1 MKWLNRLAALL
12 FGLISVGIARTFLDK
27 YDVILLDKEKFE
39 NQDDG
44 EEEKDMGDIIHL
56 RPQNYDHAM
65 DVRGTPTHIC
75 PCGCNIFN
83 VKAIFDN
90 FELATY
96 FLDMECA
103 NCGSLATA
111 PTPVDRTDI

>member
-12 FGLISVGIARTFLDK
+12 FGLISVGVARDFFSK
-27 YDVILLDKEKFE
+27 YDVLVLNKESIELD
-39 NQDDG
+39 
-44 EEEKDMGDIIHL
+44 EEEEQMGDIIHL

-65 DVRGTPTHIC
+65 DVRGTPTHVC
-75 PCGCNIFN
+75 PCGCNIWN
-83 VKAIFDN
+83 VKVMFDD
-90 FELATY
+90 FEIATY

-111 PTPVDRTDI
+111 PTPIDKDRTDI